1 MTEVVLTVN
10 NKHGLHARPAKDFIK
25 KAREF
30 GSKITIQNISRPN
43 SPAVALTPVG
53 LLNIGVRQGHAIRLR
68 AEGPDE
74 VQAIAALTQLVG
86 ENFGEGRN
94 DER

>member
-10 NKHGLHARPAKDFIK
+10 NKDGLHARPAKDFIK

-30 GSKITIQNISRPN
+30 VSRITIQNISRPG
-43 SPAVALTPVG
+43 SQAFALTPIG
-53 LLNIGVRQGHAIRLR
+53 LLNSAVRQGHAIRLH

-74 VQAIAALTQLVG
+74 AEAIAALTQLVE
-86 ENFGEGRN
+86 ENFGES
-94 DER
+94 

>member
-1 MTEVVLTVN
+1 MTEVVLTVT
-10 NKHGLHARPAKDFIK
+10 NKAGLHARPAKDFIK

-43 SPAVALTPVG
+43 SQPVALTPVG
-53 LLNIGVRQGHAIRLR
+53 LLNIAVRQGHEIRLS

-74 VQAIAALTQLVG
+74 AQAIAALTQLV
-86 ENFGEGRN
+86 EDKFGES
-94 DER
+94 

>member
-10 NKHGLHARPAKDFIK
+10 NKDGLHARPAKDFIK

-30 GSKITIQNISRPN
+30 GSAITIQNMSRPA
-43 SPAVALTPVG
+43 SQPVALTPVG

-68 AEGPDE
+68 ADGPDE
-74 VQAIAALTQLVG
+74 TEAIAALTQLV
-86 ENFGEGRN
+86 EDNFGEG
-94 DER
+94 